1 MDNQIDNHG
10 DQLERR
16 MERRRGERR
25 RSGAAGEACIVD
37 PTLKNRVID
46 ALRAV
51 FDPEIPV
58 NIYDLGLIYALDI
71 DNAGNVFIRMTLT
84 AAACPVA
91 HTFPATV
98 CDTVQAVDGI
108 GDVEVELVWDPPW
121 SREMMSEGA
130 RLQLGLM

>member
-1 MDNQIDNHG
+1 
-10 DQLERR
+10 
-16 MERRRGERR
+16 
-25 RSGAAGEACIVD
+25 
-37 PTLKNRVID
+37 VID

-98 CDTVQAVDGI
+98 CDAVQAVDGV
-108 GDVEVELVWDPPW
+108 GDVEVELVWDPSW